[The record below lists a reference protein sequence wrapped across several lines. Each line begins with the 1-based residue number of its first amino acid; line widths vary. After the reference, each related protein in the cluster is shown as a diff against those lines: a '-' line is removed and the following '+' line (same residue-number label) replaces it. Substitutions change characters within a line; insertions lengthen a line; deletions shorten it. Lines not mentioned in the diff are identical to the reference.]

1 MSSSRL
7 CAAPC
12 RLRPPAHA
20 DSAAVARRGLAGA
33 GLMLAGLALW
43 APAGAE
49 PHLAGLPASG
59 SLTDPLATEVAA
71 MVKQAAAIVWGESAA
86 PPRIEVQVGR
96 LDARLRLAPCQQI
109 VPYLP
114 AGSRPIGRTRIGLRC
129 AQGSAHWNVSL
140 PVTVMVWAPAV
151 VAATSLAVGT
161 VLQAHHLAQA
171 EVDLAARADP
181 ALQLPAAALGR
192 TLARGLAPGEAL
204 RRDDLKV
211 RQWFSAGATV
221 RVLAQGAGYAVSSE
235 GQALNAGVDGQTV
248 RVRTDGGRLIT
259 GVAAGDHRV
268 EVAL

>member
-59 SLTDPLATEVAA
+59 SPADPLATEVAA

-114 AGSRPIGRTRIGLRC
+114 AGSRPIGRTMRVA
-129 AQGSAHWNVSL
+129 AQRTRRGRTRARSRSR
-140 PVTVMVWAPAV
+140 
-151 VAATSLAVGT
+151 AATSPPS
-161 VLQAHHLAQA
+161 
-171 EVDLAARADP
+171 ARS
-181 ALQLPAAALGR
+181 
-192 TLARGLAPGEAL
+192 T
-204 RRDDLKV
+204 K
-211 RQWFSAGATV
+211 
-221 RVLAQGAGYAVSSE
+221 
-235 GQALNAGVDGQTV
+235 
-248 RVRTDGGRLIT
+248 
-259 GVAAGDHRV
+259 
-268 EVAL
+268 